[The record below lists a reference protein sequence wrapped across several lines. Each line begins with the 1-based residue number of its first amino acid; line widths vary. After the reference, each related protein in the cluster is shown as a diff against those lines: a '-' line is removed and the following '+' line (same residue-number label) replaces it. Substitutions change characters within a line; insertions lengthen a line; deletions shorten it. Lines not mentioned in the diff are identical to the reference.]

1 MQYHPTWHAHYSHLE
16 SFVSQHK
23 KIHIELYIISG
34 TYHWC
39 HSWVSRFRIIGPIYN
54 TIPDNTMLQFSCK
67 FDGFTWFVF
76 WWAHL
81 AQIMRKLGGVGWGAR
96 GILLKNGRGRGPRVK
111 NMNFGRGVHCTCT
124 LNMRWIFPELP
135 MCGKSTA
142 FLYLPPICTRP
153 QFGSGHKHKGLLGK
167 NRMKTKSQCRSH
179 HVQNG
184 WFTMARN

>member
-111 NMNFGRGVHCTCT
+111 KYEFWAGC
-124 LNMRWIFPELP
+124 
-135 MCGKSTA
+135 A
-142 FLYLPPICTRP
+142 LYLYFKHAMDLSGTTHVWQVYCVFLSASYLHTSAIWVRAQTQRP
-153 QFGSGHKHKGLLGK
+153 F
-167 NRMKTKSQCRSH
+167 R
-179 HVQNG
+179 
-184 WFTMARN
+184 